1 MTSPAE
7 LRELLAKNSRA
18 MVADAAATQDATIRQ
33 LTLAVSNLATN
44 VGALPGAAPP
54 VLTPQSALQ
63 TVRKSSETTVQLSL
77 SDEQDT
83 VAEFGEAPHPGAAPP
98 NDGITFIRLMS
109 ETSPPETEAKVEAL
123 LDFHRR

>member
-1 MTSPAE
+1 MTSAEE
-7 LRELLAKNSRA
+7 LRDLLTQLGQSTLATQETIRA
-18 MVADAAATQDATIRQ
+18 LAATVGGVA
-33 LTLAVSNLATN
+33 AN
-44 VGALPGAAPP
+44 VGAVPGADPP
-54 VLTPQSALQ
+54 VLAPQSALQ
-63 TVRKSSETTVQLSL
+63 TVRKSSDSTVQLSL